1 MVALFLLSLLLA
13 TAALASPMRRD
24 YTTYGASNVPAS
36 AATLPQSFTPMPS
49 SPNMVLLGVGSQ
61 NYTCN
66 SNGTYDYVGAYAQM
80 YDISGCY
87 GTEQFYNIS
96 NDVYNY
102 WNSSYD
108 YDSSVYAQEL
118 ISLNVTIY
126 GTFYSIQQNGV
137 LIPVWNLTSIGSYA
151 NNLNAIIYGQENN
164 SVPSSN
170 STYNTN
176 WVEYNTSGGWANI
189 IYSVDTVG
197 GQPPSSCTP
206 GSYETFKYAATYWCV

>member
-1 MVALFLLSLLLA
+1 
-13 TAALASPMRRD
+13 
-24 YTTYGASNVPAS
+24 
-36 AATLPQSFTPMPS
+36 
-49 SPNMVLLGVGSQ
+49 
-61 NYTCN
+61 
-66 SNGTYDYVGAYAQM
+66 M

-118 ISLNVTIY
+118 IPLNGTIY

-151 NNLNAIIYGQENN
+151 NNLNLNAVIYGQENN
-164 SVPSSN
+164 TVPSSN
-170 STYNTN
+170 GTYNTD
-176 WVEYNTSGGWANI
+176 WVEYSTSGGWANI
-189 IYSVDTVG
+189 IYSVDTLG
-197 GQPPSSCTP
+197 GQPPSSVSSSLDLCLSCLVDVLLAVHP
-206 GSYETFKYAATYWCV
+206 WQL